1 MTSMRSFAG
10 ALCAGGVIL
19 LTLSTVAQGQQTGT
33 IRGTV
38 TDSVGHSP
46 LSGVQVTVAGT
57 RLGAVTDAMGQYV
70 LRAVPAGSATV
81 GAQRLGFAPQQR
93 SATVVARDTVTVNFS
108 MGAVA
113 TRLAEVV
120 SVGYGTSSRHDVSSA
135 IASIDNT
142 EFVNAPVASV
152 DNALQGKVAGVQVLQ
167 NSGEPGSA
175 VSVRVRGPASLN
187 AGNQPLYVVDG
198 VPIIQES
205 YDQDSPSGQDMT
217 AITGLN
223 PDEIETIDVL
233 KDAAATAIYG
243 SRGSNGVVLITTKRG
258 ILGNSRFTVSAYTG
272 MQHVER
278 TVDVLNAKEYV
289 ELMNEGAANDG
300 RPLPYTPGVDDTID
314 TDWQSAIFRN
324 APVSNAQLAVSGGVE
339 RIRYYASGGMFD
351 QKGIVIGSRY
361 RRQTGR
367 VNLDLNATD
376 KLTLRTSV
384 GLTREDDD
392 RVQGDGSLDGVVTN
406 ALALQPTSPVYGSTF
421 GFGGTNEGL
430 IYSNPL
436 ALATFNTNNYK
447 TLRGLGNIEANYRF
461 TDRLQLTGRIA
472 GDLFNVD
479 EQGWRSD
486 KIDKS
491 SAQGVGGQGSV
502 SHTSAHK
509 YVLEAFGGYDFLRTG
524 ANTATLTAG
533 TSVEY
538 NHSDRNSMTGEG
550 FPTGFHTFVNNAA
563 NITNWSGNAAD
574 NNLVSFFTRANWSG
588 SDRYLLSAS
597 LRADGSSRFGAD
609 NHYGIF
615 PALSAGWVVSDES
628 FAEPLR
634 RLGTLKVRASY
645 GVTGNQ
651 GIGDY
656 SRLSLATGT
665 PYSGASGVAV
675 SQLGNPDLKWETTK
689 EMDAGVD
696 FSTFAGRVSVIADY
710 YRRNTSNLLVQLPVP
725 ATSGFTSVWTNI
737 GAIRNSGLDLS
748 LRTVNIDRPGFRWNS
763 DLNVTWN
770 KNVVTEL
777 YGGEAI
783 PQRVNNRVIAT
794 VEVGQPVGEF
804 YMYKFLRVDPQTGDA
819 IYATADGGET
829 TTPTSSDLMDVG
841 NPQPKYYGGFTN
853 TMNVGP
859 FDLRAFLAFNQGST
873 VFNMVRIFSDD
884 GGRAS
889 DNKIAALLNRWQKP
903 GDITDVPRMSSRGN
917 SGARLISSRLL
928 QDGSFVRLGDVTVG
942 YTLPP
947 RYANLAGLHDTRVYL
962 AGHNLKTWTKYDG
975 YNPDAN
981 STGAS
986 ANVIMGVDY
995 YAYPIAR
1002 SFTFGITTSW

>member
-1 MTSMRSFAG
+1 MSSMRRSVGRLVGAVAG
-10 ALCAGGVIL
+10 L
-19 LTLSTVAQGQQTGT
+19 LFSAAAARAQTGT

-38 TDSVGHSP
+38 TDSVGNIP
-46 LSGVQVTVAGT
+46 LSGVQLTVAGT
-57 RLGAVTDAMGQYV
+57 RLGAVTDASGQYV
-70 LRAVPAGSATV
+70 IRAVPAGTATV
-81 GAQRLGFAPQQR
+81 NAQRLGFAPSQR
-93 SATVVARDTVTVNFS
+93 AVTVAAGDSVVANFA

-113 TRLAEVV
+113 TRLSEVV

-135 IASIDNT
+135 IASVDNT
-142 EFVNAPVASV
+142 VFANTPVASV

-167 NSGEPGSA
+167 NSGEPGAA

-198 VPIIQES
+198 VPIIQDS
-205 YDQDSPSGQDMT
+205 YDRNSPSGQDMT
-217 AITGLN
+217 AISGLN

-258 ILGNSRFTVSAYTG
+258 ILGNTRFSMTAYTG

-278 TVDVLNAKEYV
+278 TVDMLNAKQYV
-289 ELMNEGAANDG
+289 ELINEGAKNDG
-300 RPLPYTPGVDDTID
+300 VALPYTPGVDDTID
-314 TDWQSAIFRN
+314 TDWQSAIFRG
-324 APVSNAQLAVSGGVE
+324 APVTNLQLAVSGGVE
-339 RIRYYASGGMFD
+339 RIRYYASGGAFD
-351 QKGIVIGSRY
+351 QNGIVIGSRY

-376 KLTLRTSV
+376 KLTMRMSV
-384 GLTREDDD
+384 GLTREDND

-406 ALALQPTSPVYGSTF
+406 ALALQPMSPVHGTSF

-430 IYSNPL
+430 IYSNPV

-447 TLRGLGNIEANYRF
+447 TLRGLGNVEATYQI
-461 TDRLQLTGRIA
+461 TDRLRLTGRAA
-472 GDLFNVD
+472 GDLFSVD
-479 EQGWRSD
+479 EQAWRSN

-491 SAQGVGGQGSV
+491 SAQGVGGAGSV
-502 SHTSAHK
+502 AHTVAHK
-509 YVLEAFGGYDFLRTG
+509 YVLESFAGFDALRSA
-524 ANTATLTAG
+524 ANTVSLTAG

-538 NHSDRNSMTGEG
+538 NHSDVNSMQGEG
-550 FPTGFHTFVNNAA
+550 FPTGFETFLNNA
-563 NITNWSGNAAD
+563 TNLTSWGGNAAD
-574 NNLVSFFTRANWSG
+574 NNLVSFFSRANWSG

-597 LRADGSSRFGAD
+597 LRTDGSSRFGAD
-609 NHYGIF
+609 NRYGIF
-615 PALSAGWVVSDES
+615 PAFSAGWVVTDES

-634 RLGTLKVRASY
+634 RLGTLKLRGSF

-665 PYSGASGVAV
+665 PYSGASGVAI

-689 EMDAGVD
+689 ELDGGLD

-737 GAIRNSGLDLS
+737 GAIRNTGLDLS
-748 LRTVNIDRPGFRWNS
+748 LRTINVETPRFRWNS
-763 DLNVTWN
+763 DLNITWN

-777 YGGEAI
+777 YGGEPI
-783 PQRVNNRVIAT
+783 QQRVNNRVIAI
-794 VEVGQPVGEF
+794 VAEGQPVGEF
-804 YMYKFLRVDPQTGDA
+804 YMYKFLRVDPQTGNA
-819 IYATADGGET
+819 VYATANGGEST
-829 TTPTSSDLMDVG
+829 APTSADLMNVG

-853 TMNVGP
+853 TMSAGP
-859 FDLRAFLAFNQGST
+859 FDLRAFLQFNQGST

-884 GGRAS
+884 GGRS
-889 DNKIAALLNRWQKP
+889 GDNKVASLLNRWQKP
-903 GDITDVPRMSSRGN
+903 GDITDVPRMSYRGT

-947 RYANLAGLHDTRVYL
+947 RLATRARLHDARVYV
-962 AGHNLKTWTKYDG
+962 AGRNLKTWTKYDG

-981 STGAS
+981 STGAA

-1002 SFTFGITTSW
+1002 AFTFGLTTSW